1 MPAYPGMDYKRNF
14 TPSDDALIRQQPV
27 SGISLKAL
35 AKMLRT
41 IPERLMRRAN
51 ELGVSLDIDNYDD
64 EPVDTRALRRSDT
77 LVDPLLERLRQVHGD
92 RN

>member
-1 MPAYPGMDYKRNF
+1 MDYKRNF

-41 IPERLMRRAN
+41 TPEKLMRRAN
-51 ELGVSLDIDNYDD
+51 ELGVSLDTDNYDE
-64 EPVDTRALRRSDT
+64 EPGDTRALRRSDT

>member
-1 MPAYPGMDYKRNF
+1 MDHKRNF

-27 SGISLKAL
+27 SGISLKVL

-41 IPERLMRRAN
+41 SPERLMRRAS
-51 ELGVSLDIDNYDD
+51 ELGVSLDIDDYDE
-64 EPVDTRALRRSDT
+64 EPVDTRALRCSDT